1 MFNSQASKLFIQLFA
16 AFIIVIFVVS
26 YVISRFLQN
35 NILSINNQ
43 ITGIRNNKTGN
54 KNQWCER
61 FERLDSR
68 RSTVISIGDTFSKSR
83 EEITRTVVVLIPL
96 HDNDRTS
103 GTLLL
108 ALPFR

>member
-16 AFIIVIFVVS
+16 AFIIIIFVVPH
-26 YVISRFLQN
+26 VMSRFLQN
-35 NILSINNQ
+35 DRLSINNQ
-43 ITGIRNNKTGN
+43 IIGIRNKKTGN

-61 FERLDSR
+61 FQWLDSR
-68 RSTVISIGDTFSKSR
+68 RSTLISVGDTFSKFR
-83 EEITRTVVVLIPL
+83 EEITRTVLVLIPL